1 MMAWPIIELS
11 EVIKQDQSYVTALE
25 PVTYKKLSV
34 KLFGRGVVPD
44 KPVDGAS
51 ILMKKHQFARAGQI
65 IVSEIWAKKGA
76 LGIVPP
82 EGDGALCTSHFYLF
96 DIDPSRLIPRWFH
109 YLTVGNYFEPQ
120 ISKAAR
126 GTTGYAS
133 VRPNR
138 FLQCVIPLPPPDE
151 QRRMVARLDYVAMRI
166 EERRQ
171 ALVATEREISALLR
185 KAFDKATEGADYLPM
200 EQVAPLVRRPVDVHP
215 DESYP
220 ELGVRSFGRGTF
232 HKPALDGTAVGTKKL
247 YRIAARDLVFNIVFA
262 WEGAVA
268 IARNEDEG
276 RVGSHRFL
284 TCVPEPDGPSVEFLL
299 YYFLSREGLRRLGE
313 ASPGGAGRN
322 RTLGLKKLAAI
333 TVPVP
338 SPEKQRWFDRLQAKV
353 RALRKAHAETSG
365 ELDALIPAMLHEL
378 FGGKAGCSVA

>member
-1 MMAWPIIELS
+1 MVWPIAELS
-11 EVIKQDQSYVTALE
+11 EVIKQDQTYVTALE
-25 PVTYKKLSV
+25 PVVYKKLSV
-34 KLFGRGVVPD
+34 KLFGRGVVPG

-51 ILMKKHQFARAGQI
+51 VLMKKHQFARAGQI

-96 DIDPSRLIPRWFH
+96 DIDTSRLAPRWFH
-109 YLTVGNYFEPQ
+109 YLTVGNFFEPQ

-133 VRPNR
+133 VRPKR
-138 FLQCVIPLPPPDE
+138 FLQCVIPLPPLDD
-151 QRRMVARLDYVAMRI
+151 QRCIVARLDRVAMLI

-171 ALVATEREISALLR
+171 ARVAAEREASALLR

-200 EQVAPLVRRPVDVHP
+200 KQVAPLVRRPVDVQP

-232 HKPALDGTAVGTKKL
+232 HKPALVGSRLTWQRL
-247 YRIAARDLVFNIVFA
+247 FRIHESDLVFSNIKA
-262 WEGAVA
+262 WEGAFAVA
-268 IARNEDEG
+268 EPEDDN
-276 RVGSHRFL
+276 RVGSHRYL
-284 TCVPEPDGPSVEFLL
+284 ACVPTPGLATARFICFYLQTP
-299 YYFLSREGLRRLGE
+299 EGAE
-313 ASPGGAGRN
+313 KMATASPGSADRN

-338 SPEKQRWFDRLQAKV
+338 SIEKQRWFDRMQAKV
-353 RALRKAHAETSG
+353 QALRRAHAETSG
-365 ELDALIPAMLHEL
+365 ELDTLIPAMLHEV
-378 FGGKAGCSVA
+378 FGRVAGCSAA

>member
-1 MMAWPIIELS
+1 MAWRSVPFGAFLSRSHNWIEPQPDQMY
-11 EVIKQDQSYVTALE
+11 KQVTARLW
-25 PVTYKKLSV
+25 
-34 KLFGRGVVPD
+34 GRGLRLRGEVYGSTIAARRQVQ
-44 KPVDGAS
+44 VRE
-51 ILMKKHQFARAGQI
+51 HQFLLSRIDARHGAFGL
-65 IVSEIWAKKGA
+65 VPSE
-76 LGIVPP
+76 L
-82 EGDGALCTSHFYLF
+82 DGALVSGDFPAFDVDSSQTHPRYLKWYSTTNGF
-96 DIDPSRLIPRWFH
+96 VDLCRRASEGSTNRVRLKEEK
-109 YLTVGNYFEPQ
+109 LLAMEM
-120 ISKAAR
+120 
-126 GTTGYAS
+126 
-133 VRPNR
+133 
-138 FLQCVIPLPPPDE
+138 PLPSLEE
-151 QRRMVARLDYVAMRI
+151 QRHIVARLDRVAELI

-171 ALVATEREISALLR
+171 ALVASEREVSALLR
-185 KAFDKATEGADYLPM
+185 KAFDKATEGANYLPM
-200 EQVAPLVRRPVDVHP
+200 AQVAPLVRRPVDVQP

-268 IARNEDEG
+268 IARDEDEG

-284 TCVPEPDGPSVEFLL
+284 TCVPEPGGPSVEFLL
-299 YYFLSREGLRRLGE
+299 YYFLSREGLRRIGE

-338 SPEKQRWFDRLQAKV
+338 SPEMQRWFDRLLAKV

-365 ELDALIPAMLHEL
+365 ELDTLTPAMLHEV
-378 FGGKAGCSVA
+378 FG

>member
-1 MMAWPIIELS
+1 MAWPIVELS
-11 EVIKQDQSYVTALE
+11 EVIKQDQTYVTALE
-25 PVTYKKLSV
+25 PVMYKKLSV

-51 ILMKKHQFARAGQI
+51 VLMKRHQFAREGQI

-82 EGDGALCTSHFYLF
+82 EGDGALCTSHFFLF
-96 DIDPSRLIPRWFH
+96 DIDTSRLVPRWFH

-120 ISKAAR
+120 ISRAAR

-133 VRPNR
+133 VRPKR

-151 QRRMVARLDYVAMRI
+151 QRHMVSRLDRVSMRI
-166 EERRQ
+166 AERRQ
-171 ALVATEREISALLR
+171 ALVAAEREISALLR
-185 KAFDKATEGADYLPM
+185 KAFDKATEGADYPPM
-200 EQVAPLVRRPVDVHP
+200 ERVAPLVRRPVDVQP

-247 YRIAARDLVFNIVFA
+247 YRIAPRDLVFNIVFA

-268 IARNEDEG
+268 IARDEDEG

-284 TCVPEPDGPSVEFLL
+284 TCVPVPGAPSVEFLL
-299 YYFLSREGLRRLGE
+299 YYFLSREGLRSLGE

-338 SPEKQRWFDRLQAKV
+338 SPEKQRWFNRLQAKV
-353 RALRKAHAETSG
+353 QALREAHAETSG
-365 ELDALIPAMLHEL
+365 ELDTLIPAMLHEV
-378 FGGKAGCSVA
+378 FDGEAGCSAA